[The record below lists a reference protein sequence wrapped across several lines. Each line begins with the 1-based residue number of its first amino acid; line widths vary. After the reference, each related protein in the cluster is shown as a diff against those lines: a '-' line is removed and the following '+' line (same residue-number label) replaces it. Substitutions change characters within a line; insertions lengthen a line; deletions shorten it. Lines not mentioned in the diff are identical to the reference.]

1 MLGRIPLIDLLRS
14 RSRRGA
20 TEEELARG
28 DRGVDRSW
36 YLKEYPD
43 VAAAG
48 VDPVRHYL
56 QFGWREGRDPRPD
69 FSTAGYLMLHDGA
82 ERAGQNPLIHHLRS
96 GSPPAGSDDQL
107 AGGDRRV
114 DRSWYLAT
122 YPGVAPPGEVP
133 GPHYL
138 HSVCRD

>member
-20 TEEELARG
+20 TDDELARG

-69 FSTAGYLMLHDGA
+69 FSTAGYLMLHDAA
-82 ERAGQNPLIHHLRS
+82 ERAGQNPLIHHLRN
-96 GSPPAGSDDQL
+96 G
-107 AGGDRRV
+107 
-114 DRSWYLAT
+114 
-122 YPGVAPPGEVP
+122 
-133 GPHYL
+133 GPHGSADDDPGSCFHQLVRKRHLYPNPGTQQ
-138 HSVCRD
+138 